1 MDKNTLKTS
10 FGKWVGPINFDK
22 LRKSVDFYKQDHYT
36 KKLTT
41 QSFVLLML
49 YSHLKK
55 KESLHAIEADIAD
68 DDLQNALGFSSIS
81 VSQLS
86 RKNNEVNP
94 AILPSLF
101 LNLVGQLD
109 KRY

>member
-1 MDKNTLKTS
+1 MNKNTVKTS

-22 LRKSVDFYKQDHYT
+22 VQKNIDLYKHDHYT

-41 QSFVLLML
+41 HSFVLLML
-49 YSHLKK
+49 YSHLNNMA
-55 KESLHAIEADIAD
+55 SLHAMEAALAD
-68 DDLQNALGFSSIS
+68 DNIQNALRITSIS

-94 AILPSLF
+94 AILSS
-101 LNLVGQLD
+101 
-109 KRY
+109 

>member
-22 LRKSVDFYKQDHYT
+22 VRKSVDFYRQDHYT

-49 YSHLKK
+49 YSHLSGM
-55 KESLHAIEADIAD
+55 ESLHAMEAALAD
-68 DDLQNALGFSSIS
+68 ENLQNTLGFSSIS

-86 RKNNEVNP
+86 RKNNEVDP
-94 AILPSLF
+94 AILSSLF
-101 LNLVGQLD
+101 LILSVN
-109 KRY
+109 